1 LRADTGAKGG
11 ATVRIPPPLPYITS
25 IVAGIGVHELLTP
38 VPVPLPMGLR
48 IALAL
53 VLALIGTMLTVGALK
68 LFRTTGQDPRP
79 WLATPEIVTTG
90 VYRFTRNPMYVGFAL
105 LQVAIGIGLGNLWVL
120 LLAPLA
126 CAVVQ
131 VTAIR
136 PEEVY
141 LQRKFGDAYLDY
153 KKSVRRWL

>member
-1 LRADTGAKGG
+1 MNTADKDA
-11 ATVRIPPPLPYITS
+11 ATVRIPPPVLYIAS
-25 IVAGIGVHELLTP
+25 IVAGIVMHKLLF
-38 VPVPLPMGLR
+38 PMP
-48 IALAL
+48 IALPKGPRIVLSLAVAL
-53 VLALIGTMLTVGALK
+53 LGAVLAVGALR
-68 LFRTTGQDPRP
+68 LFRATGQDPKP
-79 WLATPEIVTTG
+79 WLATPEIVQTG

-105 LQVAIGIGLGNLWVL
+105 LQIAIGIGLGNLWVL

-131 VTAIR
+131 IMAIR
-136 PEEVY
+136 PEEAY